1 MARMPGARWVGP
13 HHDNGVMI
21 RFDILCLHTIVGY
34 APAHAAHFSVYGS
47 GFKDQSR
54 DTVYRSAANKDGNHR
69 IIAVECE
76 DHGPHF
82 PKWSGSNVP
91 AFTDAQI
98 EAIAEICAWAHKAH
112 GIPLVACPNSKPGSR
127 GIAYHRQGIDGNF
140 GTFDYGG
147 RVSGGEQWSTSF
159 GKVCPGDR
167 RISQIPQIIQR
178 ARVLAGLEEDDM
190 QLSDKVNLKGE
201 HAGTILGVDSIT
213 VDGALGY
220 AAAALKIAEKL
231 DRELDAVRSSLASLH
246 AKLDTMKES
255 A

>member
-13 HHDNGVMI
+13 HHDNGRMI
-21 RFDILCLHTIVGY
+21 RFDILCVHTIVGY

-54 DTVYRSAANKDGNHR
+54 DTAYRSAANADGNYR

-82 PKWSGSNVP
+82 PEWSGSNVP
-91 AFTDAQI
+91 ELTDKQI
-98 EAIAEICAWAHKAH
+98 ESIAEICAWAYKTH

-140 GTFDYGG
+140 GSYDYGG
-147 RVSGGEQWSTSF
+147 RVAGGEVWTKHY

-167 RISQIPQIIQR
+167 RISQIPQIIKR

-190 QLSDKVNLKGE
+190 QLSDRVKLTDKQSEYFNGLESISVKGLLVYGAMGGWKGPGVAE
-201 HAGTILGVDSIT
+201 DVDDILREV
-213 VDGALGY
+213 LE
-220 AAAALKIAEKL
+220 AEKRDL
-231 DRELDAVRSSLASLH
+231 EA
-246 AKLDTMKES
+246 
-255 A
+255 